1 MNQISS
7 GSMAGT
13 LDPYFGS
20 AGVLEMPDR
29 ATAVV
34 SLPEKKL
41 LVATGSD
48 PFTPHTVIRLTE
60 AGKYDGSFGNGG
72 IVEIPVKGGISI
84 FPQKVIAL
92 QNGGYLIS
100 GGQKLSENKLHVFRL
115 AKNGEL
121 DTAFGDNGVAT
132 LSVVDEEASGEIFL
146 INNTWMAVAARS
158 EKIYLSA
165 TFAFASRIKGVVFR
179 LNEDGSQD
187 VSFNGGQVLIE
198 EGAQVG
204 LGALEVQGD
213 DVLVGGTIFAP
224 GGHEG
229 DAFVARYSQGGSI
242 DTAFGDRG
250 RVVIPHDS
258 NVRRSFL
265 TSVVSGG
272 DGMIVVSGRSSNDG
286 EKEGLLTVLNA
297 SGSFN
302 RVFNNGAPLY
312 AAFLEHMDFEEC
324 ALEENGKIVVSGRC
338 EGNYLMVARYDLDGS
353 MDRTFGGEGWAV
365 FRDKAGFIHKEGLLT
380 EDNKIVVFGSQ
391 SQTLRPFAVRYLG

>member
-1 MNQISS
+1 
-7 GSMAGT
+7 MAGT
-13 LDPYFGS
+13 LDPYFGA
-20 AGVLEMPDR
+20 AGVLEMPER
-29 ATAVV
+29 AKAIV

-48 PFTPHTVIRLTE
+48 PFAPHTVIRLTE
-60 AGKYDGSFGNGG
+60 AGKYDGSFGDGG
-72 IVEIPVKGGISI
+72 VVEIPVKGGIAI
-84 FPQKVIAL
+84 FPQKAIAL

-100 GGQKLSENKLHVFRL
+100 GGQKLSKNQLHVFRL
-115 AKNGEL
+115 AENGQL

-132 LSVVDEEASGEIFL
+132 LSVVDEEATGEIFL

-187 VSFNGGQVLIE
+187 MDFNGGQVLIE
-198 EGAQVG
+198 EGGTRVA

-224 GGHEG
+224 GANEG
-229 DAFVARYSQGGSI
+229 DAFVARYSQSGSI

-250 RVVIPHDS
+250 RVVILSNS

-265 TSVVSGG
+265 TSVVSGR

-286 EKEGLLTVLNA
+286 VKEGLLTVLNA

-312 AAFLEHMDFEEC
+312 SAFLEQMDFEEC
-324 ALEENGKIVVSGRC
+324 ALQENGKIVVTGRC

-365 FRDKAGFIHKEGLLT
+365 FRDKAGFIHNEGLLT

-391 SQTLRPFAVRYLG
+391 SLRPFAVRYLG